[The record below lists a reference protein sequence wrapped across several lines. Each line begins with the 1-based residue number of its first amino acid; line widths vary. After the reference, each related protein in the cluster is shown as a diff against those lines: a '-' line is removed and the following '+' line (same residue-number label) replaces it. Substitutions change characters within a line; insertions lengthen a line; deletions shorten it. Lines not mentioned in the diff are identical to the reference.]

1 MKKLATAL
9 IVFVFLVSGLTF
21 SPSVY
26 ASPITGEELNNSFD
40 ANSTN
45 ALNYAK
51 EVPGRIGQDAPFV
64 LLVSSAVG
72 QVTLEFNNP
81 SVADAYFEYRSDGEA
96 SQYGNVYPHP
106 IVQGDFYYY
115 YLLIGKA
122 GGYLEKTFDASQ
134 MVEIRSA
141 FGPEQDW
148 YFDWTAFESL
158 SASVPEPAVILLL
171 GFGLVGIAGI
181 RRTFK
186 K

>member
-1 MKKLATAL
+1 MKKVATVL
-9 IVFVFLVSGLTF
+9 IVFVFLIFGLTF
-21 SPSVY
+21 SPGVY

-45 ALNYAK
+45 ALNYDSNA
-51 EVPGRIGQDAPFV
+51 PGRPGQAAPFV
-64 LLVSSAVG
+64 LFVSSAAG
-72 QVTLEFNNP
+72 QVTLGFNNP

-96 SQYGNVYPHP
+96 SQYSNVYTHP
-106 IVQGDFYYY
+106 IVPGDFYYY
-115 YLLIGKA
+115 YLMVGGN

-158 SASVPEPAVILLL
+158 PASVPEPAAILLL

-181 RRTFK
+181 RRKFK
-186 K
+186 S